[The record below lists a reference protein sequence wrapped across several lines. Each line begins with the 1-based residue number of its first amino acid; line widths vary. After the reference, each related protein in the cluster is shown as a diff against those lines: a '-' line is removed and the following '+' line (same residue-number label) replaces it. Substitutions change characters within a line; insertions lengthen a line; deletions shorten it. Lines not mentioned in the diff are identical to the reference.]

1 MKDPKPDVGAKAV
14 DGDAPNKLPL
24 DDEVAALANDPN
36 PREPSAVETAPKALI
51 GLAKTLLGSDVYE
64 PPAEGRVVVVDSD
77 DDITVTG
84 GLLIDA
90 DSFVKAF
97 MILENKALSVVVTE
111 EGGEA
116 GDPAETA
123 RKLLSTEVVRGVET
137 AAIELIDGD
146 PNKTPV
152 VLGTVVETE
161 PKILEARVSVGAALS
176 AGTKTGLLP
185 PKSAVVKKPPAPT
198 LGEVKAVVALASMVS
213 VGVAEDKAATEVGAN
228 AVLDEVIPALLVS
241 DDRSREFNTLVEL
254 PTVPIIAPAELPV
267 LLLPV
272 EARFLKNG
280 PPLRVGAE
288 KEI

>member
-24 DDEVAALANDPN
+24 DDEVAALADDPN

-64 PPAEGRVVVVDSD
+64 PPAEGRVVVVDWD

-97 MILENKALSVVVTE
+97 MILENKALAVVVTE
-111 EGGEA
+111 EDGEA

-123 RKLLSTEVVRGVET
+123 RKLPSTEVVRGVET

-176 AGTKTGLLP
+176 AGTKTGL
-185 PKSAVVKKPPAPT
+185 VKKLPAPT
-198 LGEVKAVVALASMVS
+198 LGEVKAAVALASKVS
-213 VGVAEDKAATEVGAN
+213 VGVAEDNAATEVGAN
-228 AVLDEVIPALLVS
+228 AVLDEIIPALLVC

-254 PTVPIIAPAELPV
+254 PTVPVEIPV
-267 LLLPV
+267 LLLSV
-272 EARFLKNG
+272 EARFLKNDS
-280 PPLRVGAE
+280 PLRVGAE